1 MNNNDIK
8 TLEIYSQSHPEEVLI
23 VKAKDGDLELEIM
36 IFKGFSSNLS
46 GETAFDPDISI
57 LSPQGQIISFDRI
70 LSPYNPEN
78 PQYLEKDVKPSEFN
92 F

>member
-8 TLEIYSQSHPEEVLI
+8 TLEIYSQNHPEEVLI
-23 VKAKDGDLELEIM
+23 VRAKDDNLELEIM

-46 GETAFDPDISI
+46 GETAFDPDMPI

-78 PQYLEKDVKPSEFN
+78 PQYLEKDIKPSEFN